1 MSALPTLADVEI
13 AHIRS
18 VLTHTGGNVIQS
30 AVILGIDRKTLYR
43 RLKAFPGLLETVRH
57 YQETPP
63 SVQEVDV

>member
-1 MSALPTLADVEI
+1 MTLPTLADVER
-13 AHIRS
+13 AHIRA
-18 VLTHTGGNVIQS
+18 VLEHTSGNVIQS